1 MVAGLNIRVDIWRMT
16 DNADDSVGGA
26 LITGT
31 VVYEAIRAAMSPRRP
46 TQAALEAG
54 LETNAIYDFT
64 AQLRGITLFERDE
77 VEVVLPV
84 DHELAAKRFR
94 IVGVQ
99 PSRRHGR
106 QGHQHA
112 TLSRIRESRSQQ

>member
-1 MVAGLNIRVDIWRMT
+1 M
-16 DNADDSVGGA
+16 GGA

-31 VVYEAIRAAMSPRRP
+31 VAYQDILAAISPRRP

-54 LETNAIYDFT
+54 LETEAIFDFT
-64 AQLRGITLFERDE
+64 TTLRGITLYERDE
-77 VEVVLPV
+77 VQVIAPV
-84 DHELAAKRFR
+84 DHAMYSLRFR

-106 QGHQHA
+106 RGHQHA

>member
-1 MVAGLNIRVDIWRMT
+1 MVAGLNIQVDVWRMT
-16 DNADDSVGGA
+16 NDPDDSVGGA

-31 VVYEAIRAAMSPRRP
+31 VVYENLHSAISPRRP

-54 LETNAIYDFT
+54 LEVDAIYDFT
-64 AQLRGITLFERDE
+64 ARLRNITLHERDE
-77 VEVVLPV
+77 VEVVCPA
-84 DHELAAKRFR
+84 DHVLYGLRFR

-106 QGHQHA
+106 LGHQHA

>member
-1 MVAGLNIRVDIWRMT
+1 MVAGLNIRVDVWRMSH
-16 DNADDSVGGA
+16 NADDSVGGA

-31 VVYEAIRAAMSPRRP
+31 VAYQDILAAISPLRP

-54 LETNAIYDFT
+54 LETDAIFDFT
-64 AQLRGITLFERDE
+64 TTLPGITLYERDE
-77 VEVVLPV
+77 VQVIAPV
-84 DHELAAKRFR
+84 DHAMYGLRFR
-94 IVGVQ
+94 IMGVQ

-106 QGHQHA
+106 RGHQHA